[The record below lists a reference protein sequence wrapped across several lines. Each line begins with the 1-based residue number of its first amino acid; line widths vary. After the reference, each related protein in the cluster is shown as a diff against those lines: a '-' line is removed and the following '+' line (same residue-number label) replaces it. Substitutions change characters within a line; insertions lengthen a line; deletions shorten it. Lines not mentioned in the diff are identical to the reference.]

1 MKISQVLH
9 KAADKHLAYDYES
22 YIHPSFDKERF
33 SCCAV
38 SIAIE
43 NNPDLYYRIME
54 GLTEMGCPTGSIYA
68 FTNMG
73 YEDELDKNTQ
83 GARYIWLKFAALM
96 AEEQGV

>member
-9 KAADKHLAYDYES
+9 KAADKHLAHDYES

-38 SIAIE
+38 DLAVGY
-43 NNPDLYYRIME
+43 NPDLYHRILE

-68 FTNMG
+68 FTGMD
-73 YEDELDKNTQ
+73 YDDDLDEETQ
-83 GARYIWLKFAALM
+83 GARYMWLKFAALM